1 MADFDF
7 DPAMFGLKADHGAL
21 NTKPA
26 IDGPLPEAS
35 GGSGGSGALRGGHQG
50 VRGRGDLTNSSLRGS
65 RRGRGRGRGKGQSIR
80 IGDDRGSGGHSQDH
94 PTKRVK
100 TENPEEGRQKRQSG
114 SGFFKP
120 SMMQDPWKDLS

>member
-94 PTKRVK
+94 PTKVNIK
-100 TENPEEGRQKRQSG
+100 AGYYKHCSLTESLTAC
-114 SGFFKP
+114 
-120 SMMQDPWKDLS
+120 KDGKS